1 MVLVWFLG
9 QIPVIYFCIRS
20 SRDGLGFYAE
30 IQISFGT
37 VFQQDGKGAKY
48 LLIVS
53 KCDQKD

>member
-1 MVLVWFLG
+1 M
-9 QIPVIYFCIRS
+9 PVIYLCIRS

-48 LLIVS
+48 LLILS